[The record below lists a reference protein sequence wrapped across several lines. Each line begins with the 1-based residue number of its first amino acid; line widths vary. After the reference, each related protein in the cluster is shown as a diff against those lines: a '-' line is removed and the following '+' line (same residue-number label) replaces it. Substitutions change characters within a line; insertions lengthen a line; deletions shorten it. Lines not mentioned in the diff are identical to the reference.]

1 MSSGESGPGVE
12 WHEARRLAAAAAS
25 GPEIAV
31 VNLAESIGLMLAG
44 DVVAQQSIPHFASSA
59 MDGWAVVG
67 EEPWMLGPPDSVTP
81 GAAWLVVT
89 GQQLPSGIRG
99 VLRNEHGTVD
109 GGELRP
115 NDRATSD
122 EPSPGQHVRLPATE
136 ATRGEIVVRAG
147 CIVNPA
153 HVALAAACGLDELTV
168 HPRPTVAILT
178 TGDEVTAAGL
188 PSAGSVRDSFGP
200 QLPAVIAMLGGSVVS
215 TTRVSDDEDATVAA
229 LTTVA
234 AVARLVV
241 TTGGTGH
248 SSADHLRS
256 SLARLGAT
264 IVIPALAMRPGAPT
278 MLAQLPGGQLVLC
291 LAGNPLAALM
301 GLFSV
306 GEPVLAALSGR
317 SAASTH
323 RIRMSTDVA
332 GSPTATR
339 LLPYSLSEGLASPTP
354 WTGSAMMRGLASA
367 DGVLIVP
374 PEGAPAGSELDA
386 LSLPWSR

>member
-1 MSSGESGPGVE
+1 MSSGKSGPGIE

-25 GPEIAV
+25 GPEVAV

-67 EEPWMLGPPDSVTP
+67 EEPWMLGPPNSITP
-81 GAAWLVVT
+81 SSAWPVVT
-89 GQQLPSGIRG
+89 GQQLPIGIRG
-99 VLRNEHGTVD
+99 VLRSEHGAVD
-109 GGELRP
+109 GGELRH
-115 NDRATSD
+115 NERATSD
-122 EPSPGQHVRLPATE
+122 EPRPGQHVRLPATE
-136 ATRGEIVVRAG
+136 ATRGEIVVKAG

-200 QLPAVIAMLGGSVVS
+200 QLPAVIAMLGGSVFS
-215 TTRVSDDEDATVAA
+215 TTRVGDDEDATVAA
-229 LTTVA
+229 LTTAA

-248 SSADHLRS
+248 SSADHLRA

-291 LAGNPLAALM
+291 LPGNPLAALM
-301 GLFSV
+301 GLFTA
-306 GEPVLAALSGR
+306 GGPVLAALSGR
-317 SAASTH
+317 SEISTH
-323 RIRMSTDVA
+323 RIRLATDVA

-339 LLPYSLSEGLASPTP
+339 LLPYSLDEKLASPTL

-367 DGVLIVP
+367 DGVLVVP
-374 PEGAPAGSELDA
+374 PEGAAAGSELDA
-386 LSLPWSR
+386 LPLPWSR